1 MPQPT
6 IFDVRPV
13 NPVLTN
19 MSIAGRN
26 KNFLAEKIAPFAV
39 QPQKSGTYFIYTP
52 SYWMRVPT
60 GSYRASDGPYTQL
73 GYGVTSSTYTTSEHG
88 YEKLLPDPIRNASQT
103 PEDLQMKD
111 VQFLTNA
118 LQMDLE
124 SAVAAKLFTSG
135 VWGAGDIT
143 LNGTAGTTSVPLY
156 QWDDYAN
163 SDPIANAKA
172 ARLAVHRL
180 VGQYPTTMFI
190 GVSSWQKL
198 IEHPLL
204 LEKYKYTQKGILTEE
219 LIAAVFMVDEV
230 VVGDTSYNSA
240 AEGQTAVGADIWGT
254 NALFLCRN
262 SPTLGVANG
271 AYTFIWDEIGNNP
284 WAIQDYRD
292 EKLRGT
298 MTRIMTHWD
307 INTVS
312 NSFGYMVNAC
322 TSS

>member
-19 MSIAGRN
+19 LSIAGRN
-26 KNFLAEKIAPFAV
+26 KNFLAEKIAPFSP
-39 QPQKSGTYFIYTP
+39 QPQKSGTYFTYTP

-60 GSYRASDGPYTQL
+60 GSVRASDGPYTQL
-73 GYGVTSSTYTTSEHG
+73 GYGVSSSTYNTVEHG
-88 YEKLLPDPIRNASQT
+88 YEKLLADPIRNASQT

-124 SAVAAKLFTSG
+124 SSVASKLFTTS
-135 VWGAGDIT
+135 VWGTDVT
-143 LNGTAGTTSVPLY
+143 LTGGN
-156 QWDDYAN
+156 QWSDYAN
-163 SDPIANAKA
+163 SDPINDIMTGKIAI
-172 ARLAVHRL
+172 HRL
-180 VGQYPTTMFI
+180 VGQNPNIMFI
-190 GVSSWQKL
+190 GIASWL
-198 IEHPLL
+198 LLREHPLL
-204 LEKYKYTQKGILTEE
+204 LDKIKYTQKAVLTEDIVAS
-219 LIAAVFMVDEV
+219 LLGLDEV

-240 AEGQTAVGADIWGT
+240 AEGQTAVGADIWGK
-254 NALFLCRN
+254 NALLLCRN

-284 WAIQDYRD
+284 WAIQDYRE

-298 MTRIMTHWD
+298 MTRILTHWD
-307 INTVS
+307 IECVS
-312 NSFGYMVNAC
+312 PSHGYFISAC
-322 TSS
+322 TA

>member
-6 IFDVRPV
+6 IVDVRPV

-26 KNFLAEKIAPFAV
+26 KNFLAEKIAPFSV
-39 QPQKSGTYFIYTP
+39 QPQKSGTYFTYTP

-60 GSYRASDGPYTQL
+60 GSVRASDAPYTQL
-73 GYGVTSSTYTTSEHG
+73 GYGVANSTYSTVEHG
-88 YEKLLPDPIRNASQT
+88 YEKLLPDPVRNASQT

-118 LQMDLE
+118 LQLDLE
-124 SAVAAKLFTSG
+124 KSVADKLFTSS
-135 VWGAGDIT
+135 VWGAGDVT
-143 LNGTAGTTSVPLY
+143 LSGAQ

-163 SDPIANAKA
+163 SDPIKDAKT
-172 ARLAVHRL
+172 ARLAIHQL
-180 VGQYPTTMFI
+180 VGEFPNTMFI
-190 GVSSWQKL
+190 GISSWQKL

-204 LEKYKYTQKGILTEE
+204 LEKYKYTQKGILTED
-219 LIAAVFMVDEV
+219 LVAAVFGVEEV

-240 AEGQTAVGADIWGT
+240 AEGQTAVGANIWGN

-262 SPTLGVANG
+262 TPTLGVANG

-284 WAIQDYRD
+284 WAIQDYRE

-298 MTRIMTHWD
+298 MTRILTHWD
-307 INTVS
+307 IEVVS
-312 NSFGYMVNAC
+312 SSFGYMLNSC

>member
-6 IFDVRPV
+6 ISDVRPV

-19 MSIAGRN
+19 LSIAGRN
-26 KNFLAEKIAPFAV
+26 KNFLAEKIAPFSV

-60 GSYRASDGPYTQL
+60 GSVRPSDGPYTQL
-73 GYGVTSSTYTTSEHG
+73 GYGVTTDTFSTVEHG
-88 YEKLLPDPIRNASQT
+88 YEKLLPDPVRNASQT

-118 LQMDLE
+118 LQLDLE
-124 SAVAAKLFTSG
+124 KSVADKLFTSS
-135 VWGAGDIT
+135 VWGAGDVT
-143 LNGTAGTTSVPLY
+143 LSGTN

-163 SDPIANAKA
+163 SDPIKDAKT
-172 ARLAVHRL
+172 ARLAIHQL
-180 VGQYPTTMFI
+180 VGEFPNTMFI
-190 GVSSWQKL
+190 GISSWQKL

-204 LEKYKYTQKGILTEE
+204 LDKYKYTQKGILTED
-219 LIAAVFMVDEV
+219 LVAAVFGVNEV

-240 AEGQTAVGADIWGT
+240 AEGQTAVGANIWGP

-262 SPTLGVANG
+262 TPSLGVANG

-284 WAIQDYRD
+284 WAIQDYRE

-307 INTVS
+307 IEVVS
-312 NSFGYMVNAC
+312 SSFGYMYNAC
-322 TSS
+322 TST

>member
-19 MSIAGRN
+19 LSIAGRN
-26 KNFLAEKIAPFAV
+26 KNFLAEKIAPFSP

-52 SYWMRVPT
+52 SFWMRVPT
-60 GSYRASDGPYTQL
+60 GSYRASDAPYTQL
-73 GYGVTSSTYTTSEHG
+73 GYGVSSSTYNTSEHG
-88 YEKLLPDPIRNASQT
+88 YEKLLADPVRNASQT

-118 LQMDLE
+118 IQMDLE
-124 SAVAAKLFTSG
+124 AAVAAKLFTSS
-135 VWGAGDIT
+135 VWGAGDVT
-143 LNGTAGTTSVPLY
+143 LTGSN

-163 SDPIANAKA
+163 SDPIKDAKT
-172 ARLAVHRL
+172 ARLAIHRL
-180 VGQYPTTMFI
+180 VGQYPNTMFI

-204 LEKYKYTQKGILTEE
+204 LDKYKYSQKGILTEE

-284 WAIQDYRD
+284 WAIQDYRE

-298 MTRIMTHWD
+298 MTRILTHWD
-307 INTVS
+307 IQCVS
-312 NSFGYMVNAC
+312 SSHGYMINAC